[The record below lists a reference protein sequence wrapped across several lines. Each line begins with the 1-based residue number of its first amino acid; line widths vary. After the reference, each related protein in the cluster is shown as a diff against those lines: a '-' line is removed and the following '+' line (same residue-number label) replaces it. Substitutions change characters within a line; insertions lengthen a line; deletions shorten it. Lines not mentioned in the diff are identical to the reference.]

1 MSFLLYGFLAG
12 KGKMKIKKK
21 ELEDALD
28 ELNDLEK
35 LFNDRI
41 VENNTTGKNG
51 GMMVEQFNHCFMYYR
66 EKVWKTKEIIGGI
79 LRAKNSV

>member
-1 MSFLLYGFLAG
+1 
-12 KGKMKIKKK
+12 MKVKKK

-35 LFNDRI
+35 LFDDRI

-66 EKVWKTKEIIGGI
+66 EKVWKAKKIIGGI